1 MRLYQGDAQSGSF
14 KILVLKS
21 LHVLELLSHLI
32 FFFFFSCW
40 LMYFYLFLFTYAVIS
55 TFLSPSVWK
64 CKKVSEQFCL
74 TFVQVQMPAVVVDS
88 TRLCMNSAPLFF
100 QVPWPVDVVVSSKCQ
115 NLYNQVFR
123 FLLQIKRAKYGLDR
137 LRFSGAWASYVC
149 GREVVWQVVRAQTLD
164 QGVPGL
170 NPGSSSNIVST
181 VWSVQELPLWDF
193 CPLPLVSRVPLL
205 SFLTSPF
212 IQPHFSRIL
221 FQCEVLCLQMST
233 CPLWHTGLCLH
244 LVWPSRGL

>member
-1 MRLYQGDAQSGSF
+1 
-14 KILVLKS
+14 
-21 LHVLELLSHLI
+21 
-32 FFFFFSCW
+32 
-40 LMYFYLFLFTYAVIS
+40 MYFYLFLFTYAVIS
-55 TFLSPSVWK
+55 TVMSPSVWK
-64 CKKVSEQFCL
+64 CRKVSEQFCF
-74 TFVQVQMPAVVVDS
+74 TCVQVQLRAVVVHS
-88 TRLCMNSAPLFF
+88 TRLCINSAPLFL

-137 LRFSGAWASYVC
+137 LRFSGAWASYAC
-149 GREVVWQVVRAQTLD
+149 GRKVAWQGVWAQTLD

-170 NPGSSSNIVST
+170 NPGSSSNSVST
-181 VWSVQELPLWDF
+181 ILSVQEMPLWDLW
-193 CPLPLVSRVPLL
+193 PLLLVSRMPLL

-212 IQPHFSRIL
+212 TLPHFSDIL

-233 CPLWHTGLCLH
+233 CPLRHDGLCLL